1 METRMAHKAS
11 TTDKELIEEWGQKIR
26 RAENFR
32 KRIYSDNDY
41 TRYEGYFRNKTPN
54 STNKNHAWMLPKKQ
68 RATSTI
74 LADEARKQV
83 PKIIFDTPYVKVA
96 NLAGREPVHA
106 KILERTVNG
115 LLDGGGAKKHLKK
128 AVLSAIQHGTGF
140 LKIGYDSEFVPDY
153 ASVQSFGFSEG
164 AFDEKGVRREFRDDV
179 FPGMPWI
186 AWQHTRNVILPEML
200 ADFSEARW
208 CAFRYFRNVADA
220 KQDTRLKNTEDLQPV
235 AHDFHE
241 LDPDL
246 SVNFTKDPSV
256 RDVALFT
263 EVRDKETGM
272 MYIFAE
278 GHNKVLY
285 QEKDVL
291 MEVLGG
297 KLPLVPVVFNFNTDY
312 VWGTSD
318 IDLME
323 DKFKELIDI
332 RTQAAK
338 ARRISIAK
346 FVYRKGSIERSEIE
360 KLVSGDVAAGVEVE
374 GNIESTIKEF
384 KMSND
389 QSLFNEAA
397 IIEDEI
403 KTHFGSN
410 AFANNPSSRRVSGE
424 VSGAQG
430 DASIPIEE
438 RIAVLNDV
446 VKDIGMSFANI
457 VFAFWPEETVVD
469 ILAPVTEMVP
479 DPMTGQMMPQDI
491 TKQVWVAFTGH
502 ELQGNFD
509 YTIST
514 SAGRFQDSRQ
524 AKAEALEIVNFV
536 GQIEGA
542 NMPELMKQ
550 LGDRFH
556 GIDFDKVF
564 PVQQQPQAQPQ
575 ALAGMLG
582 GGQQQQQGMTRK
594 QPQMGS

>member
-1 METRMAHKAS
+1 MAQN
-11 TTDKELIEEWGQKIR
+11 TEDKKLIDEWGQKIR
-26 RAENFR
+26 RAESFR
-32 KRIYSDNDY
+32 KRIYSDNDF

-54 STNKNHAWMLPKKQ
+54 STNNSHTWMLPKRQ

-83 PKIIFDTPYVKVA
+83 PKIIFDTPYVKVS
-96 NLAGREPVHA
+96 NLAGRDPIHA

-140 LKIGYDSEFVPDY
+140 LKIGYDSEYVPDY
-153 ASVQSFGFSEG
+153 ASIQNFGFSEA
-164 AFDEKGVRREFRDDV
+164 AFDEKGKRREFRDDV

-200 ADFSEARW
+200 CDFSEARW
-208 CAFRYFRNVADA
+208 CAFRYFRNINDA
-220 KQDTRLKNTEDLQPV
+220 KNDNRLKNTEDLQPV

-246 SVNFTKDPSV
+246 TVNFTKDPSV

-278 GHNKVLY
+278 GHNKILY
-285 QEKDVL
+285 KEKDIL
-291 MEVLGG
+291 MGVLGG
-297 KLPLVPVVFNFNTDY
+297 KLPLVPIVFNFNTDY
-312 VWGTSD
+312 VYGTSD

-346 FVYRKGSIERSEIE
+346 FVHRKGTIERSELE
-360 KLVSGDVAAGVEVE
+360 KLVSGDVGAGIEIE
-374 GNIESTIKEF
+374 GTLENSILPF
-384 KMSND
+384 KMPND
-389 QSLFNEAA
+389 QSLFNEASV
-397 IIEDEI
+397 IEEEI

-410 AFANNPSSRRVSGE
+410 ALGNHPSSRRVAGE
-424 VSGAQG
+424 IAGAQG

-438 RIAVLNDV
+438 RVAVLNDV
-446 VKDIGMSFANI
+446 VKEIGMNFANM

-469 ILAPVTEMVP
+469 ILAPVTQMVP
-479 DPMTGQMMPQDI
+479 DPMTGQMMPQDV
-491 TKQVWVAFTGH
+491 TQQVWVAFTGQ

-514 SAGRFQDSRQ
+514 SAGRFQDSQQ
-524 AKAEALEIVNFV
+524 ARAEALEIVNFV

-550 LGDRFH
+550 FGDRFH
-556 GIDFDKVF
+556 GVDFEKVF
-564 PVQQQPQAQPQ
+564 PTPQQPQGSPQ
-575 ALAGMLG
+575 ALQSMLG
-582 GGQQQQQGMTRK
+582 GGEQAGITRK
-594 QPQMGS
+594 QPQLGA